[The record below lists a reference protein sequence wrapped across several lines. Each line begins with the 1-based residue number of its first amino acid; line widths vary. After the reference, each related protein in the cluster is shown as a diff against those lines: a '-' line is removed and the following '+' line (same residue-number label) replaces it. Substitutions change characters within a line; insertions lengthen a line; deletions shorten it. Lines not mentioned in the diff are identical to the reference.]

1 MVNIADNAGHIVSP
15 LVVAAVNIHDSI
27 LLPDAVGQLSQLA
40 ERLGLDLYGSFLTLD
55 PGFDSLV
62 NKQCVG
68 EAGMIP
74 VIKPNHRNTKN
85 KTLVQ
90 NREAQFAELKPI
102 YHLRHTIERCYAWE
116 DTYRKLVIRYE
127 RLPET
132 FLGWRYL
139 ACAMINFR
147 ECFGK
152 DETKC

>member
-1 MVNIADNAGHIVSP
+1 M
-15 LVVAAVNIHDSI
+15 
-27 LLPDAVGQLSQLA
+27 
-40 ERLGLDLYGSFLTLD
+40 
-55 PGFDSLV
+55 
-62 NKQCVG
+62 NKQSIDG
-68 EAGMIP
+68 AGMIP

-85 KTLVQ
+85 ETIRA
-90 NREAQFAELKPI
+90 NRDAQFADLKSI

-127 RLPET
+127 VLQVT

-152 DETKC
+152 KEENVK

>member
-1 MVNIADNAGHIVSP
+1 M
-15 LVVAAVNIHDSI
+15 VAAVNVHDSI
-27 LLPDAVGQLSQLA
+27 LLPDSVVKLSQLA

-55 PGFDSLV
+55 PGFDSVL
-62 NKQCVG
+62 NQQRIDA
-68 EAGMIP
+68 AGLIP
-74 VIKPNHRNTKN
+74 VIKPNFRNTKD
-85 KTLVQ
+85 
-90 NREAQFAELKPI
+90 EAIITERAAVFAELKPI
-102 YHLRHTIERCYAWE
+102 YRLRHTIERCYAWE

-152 DETKC
+152 DRGKC